1 MYFGQ
6 VGVTGFCMGG
16 ALSFASAVLV
26 PGIDA
31 IVAFYGTPPPQLAD
45 PAESKVPVQAHFGE
59 EDTMKG
65 LSDKEVSLL
74 LFSLKHNIAAR
85 IQITDLPMLPKP

>member
-16 ALSFASAVLV
+16 ALSLASAVRV

-31 IVAFYGTPPPQLAD
+31 VVAFYGIPPPQLAD
-45 PAESKVPVQAHFGE
+45 PTESKVPVQVHFGE
-59 EDTMKG
+59 EDTTTG
-65 LSDKEVSLL
+65 LSAEEVSLL
-74 LFSLKHNIAAR
+74 LFSLKHNIGAR
-85 IQITDLPMLPKP
+85 IQITDLPMLPNS

>member
-16 ALSFASAVLV
+16 ALTLASAVRV

-31 IVAFYGTPPPQLAD
+31 AVAFYGTPPPELAD
-45 PAESKVPVQAHFGE
+45 PTESKVPVQAHFGE

-65 LSDKEVSLL
+65 FSDKEVSLL
-74 LFSLKHNIAAR
+74 LFSLKYNTAAR
-85 IQITDLPMLPKP
+85 IQITDLPMLPKS

>member
-1 MYFGQ
+1 
-6 VGVTGFCMGG
+6 MGG
-16 ALSFASAVLV
+16 ALTLASAVRV

-31 IVAFYGTPPPQLAD
+31 VVAFYGTPPPQLAD
-45 PAESKVPVQAHFGE
+45 PTESKVPVQAHFGE

-85 IQITDLPMLPKP
+85 IQITDLPMLPKPWGKIM

>member
-1 MYFGQ
+1 MYFVQ

-16 ALSFASAVLV
+16 ALSLASAVRV

-31 IVAFYGTPPPQLAD
+31 VVAFYGTPPPQLAD
-45 PAESKVPVQAHFGE
+45 PTESKVPVQAHFGE

-74 LFSLKHNIAAR
+74 LFSLNHNIAAR
-85 IQITDLPMLPKP
+85 IQITDLPMFPKS

>member
-1 MYFGQ
+1 
-6 VGVTGFCMGG
+6 MGG
-16 ALSFASAVLV
+16 ALSLASAVRV

-31 IVAFYGTPPPQLAD
+31 VVAFYGTPPPQLAD
-45 PAESKVPVQAHFGE
+45 PTESKVPVQAHFGE

-65 LSDKEVSLL
+65 FSDKEVSLL

-85 IQITDLPMLPKP
+85 IQITDLPMLPKS

>member
-1 MYFGQ
+1 
-6 VGVTGFCMGG
+6 MGG
-16 ALSFASAVLV
+16 ALSLASAVRV

-31 IVAFYGTPPPQLAD
+31 VVAFYGTPPPQLAD
-45 PAESKVPVQAHFGE
+45 PTESKVPVQAHFGE

-65 LSDKEVSLL
+65 LSDKEVSCL

-85 IQITDLPMLPKP
+85 SQITDLPMLPKP

>member
-1 MYFGQ
+1 
-6 VGVTGFCMGG
+6 
-16 ALSFASAVLV
+16 
-26 PGIDA
+26 
-31 IVAFYGTPPPQLAD
+31 
-45 PAESKVPVQAHFGE
+45 VQAHFGE

>member
-16 ALSFASAVLV
+16 ALSIAGAVLV

-31 IVAFYGTPPPQLAD
+31 VVAFYGTPPPQLAD
-45 PAESKVPVQAHFGE
+45 PTESKVPVQAHFGE
-59 EDTMKG
+59 EDTMTG
-65 LSDKEVSLL
+65 LSAKEVSLL
-74 LFSLKHNIAAR
+74 FSRKHNIAAR